1 MTDTKS
7 KADERWYAAR
17 LGTVRTPLSGG
28 NSRHTRSD
36 TLDPDI
42 YLEVKT
48 GRSFPTSWDGWTRLF
63 CAVEENAM
71 DEGRIPVL
79 VLHPH
84 RQPRQDALTFFRVP
98 DGVIKGV
105 AVQVQWWVFEQ
116 FVLAD
121 LRRIHREH
129 PSKGENSP

>member
-42 YLEVKT
+42 FLEVKT
-48 GRSFPTSWDGWTRLF
+48 GKSFPVSWDGWARLF
-63 CAVEENAM
+63 DAVSVKA
-71 DEGRIPVL
+71 DAEGKIAVL
-79 VLHPH
+79 VLHRN

-98 DGVIKGV
+98 GGEFKGL
-105 AVQVQWWVFEQ
+105 AVQVRWRCFEQ
-116 FVLAD
+116 GVLAD

-129 PSKGENSP
+129 PSRGENSR

>member
-17 LGTVRTPLSGG
+17 LGTTRAPLSGG

-48 GRSFPTSWDGWTRLF
+48 GRSFPRSWDGWQKLF
-63 CAVEENAM
+63 LATEERAG
-71 DEGRIPVL
+71 DEGKVAVL

-84 RQPRQDALTFFRVP
+84 RQPREDALTFVRLP
-98 DGVIKGV
+98 DGELRGIV
-105 AVQVQWWVFEQ
+105 VQVRWLYLELR
-116 FVLAD
+116 VLAA
-121 LRRIHREH
+121 LRRIHRER
-129 PSKGENSP
+129 PAGEG